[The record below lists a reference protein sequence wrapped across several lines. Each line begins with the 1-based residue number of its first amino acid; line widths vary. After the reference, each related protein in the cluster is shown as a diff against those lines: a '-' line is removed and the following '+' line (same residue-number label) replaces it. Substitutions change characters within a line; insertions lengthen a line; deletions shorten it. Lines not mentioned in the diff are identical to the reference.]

1 MSTAREEQES
11 ARRMRLARQEAVAVL
26 STSARAILWL
36 NETNAA
42 LDGEKPADIAA
53 ASEAGLQRVLAILGR
68 IDHGVYE

>member
-36 NETNAA
+36 NETNAS

-53 ASEAGLQRVLAILGR
+53 ASEAGLQ
-68 IDHGVYE
+68 

>member
-1 MSTAREEQES
+1 MRTAREEQES
-11 ARRMRLARQEAVAVL
+11 ARRMRRARQEAVAVL

-68 IDHGVYE
+68 IDHGVNE

>member
-36 NETNAA
+36 NETNAS

>member
-1 MSTAREEQES
+1 MKTAREEQES
-11 ARRMRLARQEAVAVL
+11 ARRMRLARREAVAVL

>member
-36 NETNAA
+36 DETNAA

>member
-1 MSTAREEQES
+1 
-11 ARRMRLARQEAVAVL
+11 
-26 STSARAILWL
+26 
-36 NETNAA
+36 